1 MNRYQKALR
10 WAGTKNWFGVFGR
23 YVLTPIDKLLRGRSK
38 SLSTFGTDFP
48 MGYLTT
54 VGRRTGLPRT
64 VPLLYVVPAGAVAAV
79 VGTNFGGPD
88 HPLWVANLEA
98 EPEAVWRVDEDVEV
112 IARAATPEE
121 HRALW
126 TRFVA
131 VWPGYE
137 GYVARSHRQPMMFI
151 LERR

>member
-1 MNRYQKALR
+1 MNLYQKALR
-10 WAGTKNWFGVFGR
+10 WAGTKRWFALVGR
-23 YVLTPIDKLLRGRSK
+23 YVLTPIDKRFRDRSV

-54 VGRRTGLPRT
+54 VGRRSGQART

-79 VGTNFGGPD
+79 VGTNFGGPQ
-88 HPLWVANLEA
+88 HPQWVANLGA
-98 EPEAVWRVDEDVEV
+98 QPQAVWRVDEDIEV
-112 IARAATPEE
+112 TARVTAPVE

-126 TRFVA
+126 TQFVA

-137 GYVARSHRQPMMFI
+137 EYVARSQREPMMFI

>member
-1 MNRYQKALR
+1 VNPYQKALR
-10 WAGTKNWFGVFGR
+10 WAGTKRWFSVFGR
-23 YVLTPIDKLLRGRSK
+23 YVLTPIDKLLRRRSE
-38 SLSTFGTDFP
+38 SLTTFGTDFP

-54 VGRRTGLPRT
+54 VGRRSGRPRIA
-64 VPLLYVVPAGAVAAV
+64 PLLYVVPAGAVAAV

-88 HPLWVANLEA
+88 HPQWVANLDA
-98 EPEAVWRVDEDVEV
+98 ESQATWRVDEDLEV
-112 IARAATPEE
+112 TARPATPAE

-126 TRFVA
+126 PGFVA

-137 GYVARSHRQPMMFI
+137 GYVERSRRQPRMFI